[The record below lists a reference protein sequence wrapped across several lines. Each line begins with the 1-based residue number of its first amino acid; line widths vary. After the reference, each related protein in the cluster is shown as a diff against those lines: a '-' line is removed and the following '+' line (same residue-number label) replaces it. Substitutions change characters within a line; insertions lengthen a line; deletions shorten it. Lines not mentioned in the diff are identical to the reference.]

1 MTGDVALR
9 RLRLALKEH
18 YAIERQ
24 PHADCFE
31 MLKKK
36 VIHLLSFPFDCFVA
50 YAQAQQ
56 NEFTC
61 AHLIASITLFTFS

>member
-24 PHADCFE
+24 PHADCFAKC
-31 MLKKK
+31 LKRK
-36 VIHLLSFPFDCFVA
+36 
-50 YAQAQQ
+50 
-56 NEFTC
+56 
-61 AHLIASITLFTFS
+61 